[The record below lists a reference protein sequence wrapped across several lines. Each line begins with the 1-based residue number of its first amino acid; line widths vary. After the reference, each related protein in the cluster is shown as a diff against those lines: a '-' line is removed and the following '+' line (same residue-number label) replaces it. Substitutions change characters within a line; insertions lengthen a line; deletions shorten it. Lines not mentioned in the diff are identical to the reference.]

1 MFKKKR
7 LLRQISRK
15 FGETS
20 LAISSRKGNG
30 ENGGRKKQMNKVIV
44 VSVVTILT
52 LGGLSYAAEEK
63 VVTKSVIPAQDVLA
77 AKTAELNNTE
87 WTIELK
93 SMAGGKAKAEKDTLH
108 FADGKVS
115 SANLGKA
122 GYGASNF
129 TTRLLEDGALAWETM
144 QSSEKDGVAFWRGDM
159 GADGVMRGVLS
170 KRDLKDNAKDFSFVS
185 TGSQKVAPI
194 VPPAPAAESGK

>member
-1 MFKKKR
+1 
-7 LLRQISRK
+7 
-15 FGETS
+15 
-20 LAISSRKGNG
+20 
-30 ENGGRKKQMNKVIV
+30 MNKVIGL
-44 VSVVTILT
+44 SVVAVLT
-52 LGGLSYAAEEK
+52 MAGLSYAAEDIL
-63 VVTKSVIPAQDVLA
+63 S

-115 SANLGKA
+115 SANMGKA

-144 QSSEKDGVAFWRGDM
+144 QSSEKDGIAFWRGDI

-185 TGSQKVAPI
+185 TGSKQAA
-194 VPPAPAAESGK
+194 PPAPAPAAPAPVAEPAAVEGK